1 MREEG
6 ARELLPRA
14 RVLEVGARRR
24 QPNRPA
30 RREEVLRIQVVRGQ
44 LDRVRRP
51 ADVDAHNLLDLVRK
65 RREQLGEEHRE
76 VAEAAAEVEDHEFF
90 RWVGQLQRL
99 DRAEDSDEDGR
110 RLRQLLDQPLAAA
123 DPRPQF
129 AVAAETLAPGAAR
142 DLHAPL
148 EDLRVRRPR
157 RALGDL
163 LAEPLELLGEGA
175 AHAVWQEDA
184 VPDGAHERE
193 AARVCAPGGRV
204 IITNHFVRKR
214 GVLAFLERI
223 TAPFAGRV
231 GITEIDVGDRIDTNT
246 LVTTIDDRS
255 LLLVNFSVPEVYV
268 DRVTRGTPVNVRLW
282 DAADAPVSG
291 EIVAVDSRI
300 DINSRAFI
308 ARAAIDNSA
317 DRFRPGMAFE
327 ISINASRGAF
337 LSVPDVAVQWGADGA
352 YVWVAEQGRAARR
365 EVRLVKRLAGAI
377 LIEGELAEG
386 EPVVMEG
393 VQSVRAGVALKPLSD
408 NLNPTG
414 NG

>member
-1 MREEG
+1 MNRLLTLHKLVALVAAISGAMLMGCSDSTGSAESRYSGQAVAVPVTTVPAQLTDLRETLTSVG
-6 ARELLPRA
+6 TARALKSVSVYAETSGRVTAVAIDADSAVAEDDLL
-14 RVLEVGARRR
+14 L
-24 QPNRPA
+24 
-30 RREEVLRIQVVRGQ
+30 Q
-44 LDRVRRP
+44 LD
-51 ADVDAHNLLDLVRK
+51 
-65 RREQLGEEHRE
+65 
-76 VAEAAAEVEDHEFF
+76 
-90 RWVGQLQRL
+90 
-99 DRAEDSDEDGR
+99 DRD
-110 RLRQLLDQPLAAA
+110 
-123 DPRPQF
+123 
-129 AVAAETLAPGAAR
+129 ETLAVELATVKLADAERLVTRYTAVNAR
-142 DLHAPL
+142 DANIPESQLDDA
-148 EDLRVRRPR
+148 
-157 RALGDL
+157 RAAVDSARIA
-163 LAEPLELLGEGA
+163 LA
-175 AHAVWQEDA
+175 Q
-184 VPDGAHERE
+184 
-193 AARVCAPGGRV
+193 ARVDLDR
-204 IITNHFVRKR
+204 R
-214 GVLAFLERI
+214 RI

-231 GITEIDVGDRIDTNT
+231 GITEIDVGDRIDTNI

-282 DAADAPVSG
+282 DATDAPVSG

-408 NLNPTG
+408 NLNPTD